1 MRLTFCQRHKLDARD
16 KRRVTRRYF
25 PSGVTERKTTR
36 RSRLEQ
42 TMTAQPPRGL
52 FSPKLVCDIHR
63 LLHGKLPNADRTTE
77 DGKPIARRARYVE
90 TDSRIGSVI
99 GRASA
104 RYAPH

>member
-42 TMTAQPPRGL
+42 TMTAQRREVCSPPSWSATFIACYMASCRTPTALPKMASPSHDAPATWKLTAGL
-52 FSPKLVCDIHR
+52 
-63 LLHGKLPNADRTTE
+63 G
-77 DGKPIARRARYVE
+77 
-90 TDSRIGSVI
+90 
-99 GRASA
+99 ASLDA
-104 RYAPH
+104 HQRVTRH